1 MILWHP
7 VQDILVSC
15 SYDDTIRIWRE
26 SEDDW
31 YSSAVLSGHSSTVW
45 AVDFDPTGNYI
56 ASCSEDLTIKI
67 WTCKDSSNSKDVGFS
82 TDSDW
87 DCIFTVPAGAHSR
100 AIYSI
105 SWSKHYPQPKITS
118 INEDGSILVH
128 NGYISTGSG
137 DNSIC
142 IFKVTSQLLPKK
154 TELATP
160 LLSEGSSITLNEFN
174 LVKMDVELVT
184 KVENAHMSYDINSV
198 SWNPNPDYSGLLTS
212 AGDDDNA
219 RIWNFEK
226 K

>member
-15 SYDDTIRIWRE
+15 SYDDTIRIWKE

-56 ASCSEDLTIKI
+56 DIE
-67 WTCKDSSNSKDVGFS
+67 FS
-82 TDSDW
+82 TDNDW
-87 DCIFTVPAGAHSR
+87 ECIFTVPAGAHSR

-105 SWSKHYPQPKITS
+105 SWR
-118 INEDGSILVH
+118 
-128 NGYISTGSG
+128 SG

-154 TELATP
+154 TETVKP
-160 LLSEGSSITLNEFN
+160 TLSKDSYITLSEFN
-174 LVKMDVELVT
+174 LVKMNVELVT
-184 KVENAHMSYDINSV
+184 KVENAHSSNDVNSV
-198 SWNPNPDYSGLLTS
+198 SWNPNPDYSGFLSS
-212 AGDDDNA
+212 AGDDDNS
-219 RIWNFEK
+219 RIWYFEK